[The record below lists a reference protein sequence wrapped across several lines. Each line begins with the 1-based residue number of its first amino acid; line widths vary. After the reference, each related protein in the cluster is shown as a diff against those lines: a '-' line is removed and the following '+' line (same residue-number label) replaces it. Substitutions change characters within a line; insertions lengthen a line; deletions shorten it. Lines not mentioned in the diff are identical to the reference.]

1 MARKEETTIC
11 EFCRKGHVIQRL
23 EDIAFRQWSD
33 KGWISCQVA
42 VSIGV
47 CNVCNARTL
56 LGGDKILDEAFQR
69 EYDMAARS
77 RRVADPAGRPLSA
90 RHRAGSLF
98 PFAASSQAR
107 SVACL
112 LTPRTNSNAEP
123 GKSRRYAGL
132 A

>member
-23 EDIAFRQWSD
+23 ENIAFRQWSD

-47 CNVCNARTL
+47 CHVCNARIL
-56 LGGDKILDEAFQR
+56 LGCDKILDEAFQR
-69 EYDMAARS
+69 EYDMAARI
-77 RRVADPAGRPLSA
+77 PLSA
-90 RHRAGSLF
+90 RHRGGSLF
-98 PFAASSQAR
+98 PSSQAR

-112 LTPRTNSNAEP
+112 PTPRT
-123 GKSRRYAGL
+123 
-132 A
+132 